1 MDNSRHDQVTSPD
14 TDRSVAVYRELREH
28 IVSGRFQPN
37 ERLVEVDLARL
48 LGAGRTTIRAALVRL
63 DQEGLVQ
70 RSPNRGARVRL
81 LSDREALEIEQ
92 VRSALEELLVRQAA
106 RRVTARDVAGLRADI
121 ARMRARVA
129 EADPLGYSELNASF
143 HQRIWTIAGNQVAT
157 SLLSTL
163 KSQSIR
169 FQYRTILQPGRLLRS
184 LEEHQAIAEALA
196 ARDPEASQTAMRVHL
211 QHVVHTLESAIA
223 RQNPQAARRTAGR

>member
-1 MDNSRHDQVTSPD
+1 
-14 TDRSVAVYRELREH
+14 
-28 IVSGRFQPN
+28 
-37 ERLVEVDLARL
+37 
-48 LGAGRTTIRAALVRL
+48 
-63 DQEGLVQ
+63 
-70 RSPNRGARVRL
+70 
-81 LSDREALEIEQ
+81 
-92 VRSALEELLVRQAA
+92 
-106 RRVTARDVAGLRADI
+106 
-121 ARMRARVA
+121 
-129 EADPLGYSELNASF
+129 
-143 HQRIWTIAGNQVAT
+143 
-157 SLLSTL
+157 L